1 MSKVDDGTNIYI
13 VETVSMFRMRY
24 AIRAKSKT
32 HAEDEFVMEVQK
44 DLIEMSQNH
53 LDEIIVSTRKVSEK
67 KYLEIFDEDNDYL
80 KDWPTDTKLRSINV
94 VDYSKDYH
102 PQDLA

>member
-1 MSKVDDGTNIYI
+1 MSKSDDGTDIYI

-32 HAEDEFVMEVQK
+32 HAEDEFVMEVEK
-44 DLIEMSQNH
+44 ELNEMSQKH

-80 KDWPTDTKLRSINV
+80 QSWDNETKLKSINV
-94 VDYSKDYH
+94 IDYSKDYH
-102 PQDLA
+102 P